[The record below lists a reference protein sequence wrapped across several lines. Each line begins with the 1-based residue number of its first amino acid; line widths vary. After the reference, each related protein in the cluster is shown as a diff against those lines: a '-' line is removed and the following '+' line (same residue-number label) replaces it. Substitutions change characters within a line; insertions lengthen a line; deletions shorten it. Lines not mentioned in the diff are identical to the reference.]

1 MEPTRMVIR
10 LSLILTGVL
19 VLGAAL
25 PAQAGECVEA
35 RPAMVTIFER
45 GPDDPDFD
53 WVIRCLNYHVPR
65 GTNLWAG
72 PQAAS
77 AFAHARADTLAPRIG
92 AAAARLLGDPW
103 AQDPDHRREL
113 LAVAAGQGIARL
125 DSVDVFA
132 ELFPAGQ
139 RYRRTD
145 YVLMAILRDCRGV
158 EVLRGRYAA
167 LRADPS
173 KEGAEEAVNVLSCLY
188 HLPCDAATQLAADLL
203 GTETDEYLRGR
214 LQRVLDRS
222 R

>member
-1 MEPTRMVIR
+1 MQSAGRIWVVAPVLAFMV
-10 LSLILTGVL
+10 
-19 VLGAAL
+19 AAGSP
-25 PAQAGECVEA
+25 PAHAGECVEP
-35 RPAMVTIFER
+35 RPNMVTIFER
-45 GPDDPDFD
+45 GPDDPGFD
-53 WVIRCLNYHVPR
+53 WVIRCLNFHCGR

-77 AFAHARADTLAPRIG
+77 SFAEARADTLAPRIG
-92 AAAARLLGDPW
+92 AAAARLLNDAW

-132 ELFPAGQ
+132 ELFTAGR
-139 RYRRTD
+139 RYLRTD

-158 EVLRGRYAA
+158 EVLGGRYAA

-173 KEGAEEAVNVLSCLY
+173 QGYEHEVVDMLSCLY
-188 HLPCDAATQLAADLL
+188 HLPCEEATSLAAELFA
-203 GTETDEYLRGR
+203 TETDAFLRER
-214 LQRVLDRS
+214 LQRVLDRG

>member
-10 LSLILTGVL
+10 LSLILAGVL

-35 RPAMVTIFER
+35 RPNMVTIFER

-77 AFAHARADTLAPRIG
+77 AFARARADTLAPRIG

-113 LAVAAGQGIARL
+113 LAVAAGQGIAWL

-132 ELFPAGQ
+132 ELFPAGSL
-139 RYRRTD
+139 RTD

-158 EVLRGRYAA
+158 EVLRGRYTT
-167 LRADPS
+167 LRAEPS
-173 KEGAEEAVNVLSCLY
+173 KAAAEEAVDVLSCLY
-188 HLPCDAATQLAADLL
+188 HLPCDEATKLAADLL
-203 GTETDEYLRGR
+203 AVETDEYLRGR

>member
-10 LSLILTGVL
+10 LSLTLAGVL

-25 PAQAGECVEA
+25 PSWAGDCVGQRREFVA
-35 RPAMVTIFER
+35 SLER
-45 GPDDPDFD
+45 GPADRDFD
-53 WVIRCLNYHVPR
+53 WMLRCLNRHCWLDTR
-65 GTNLWAG
+65 LWAG

-77 AFAHARADTLAPRIG
+77 AFARARADTLAPRIG

-113 LAVAAGQGIARL
+113 LAVAAGQGIAWL

-132 ELFPAGQ
+132 ELFPAASL
-139 RYRRTD
+139 RTD

-158 EVLRGRYAA
+158 EVLRSRYTA
-167 LRADPS
+167 LRTDPS
-173 KEGAEEAVNVLSCLY
+173 KAGAEEAVDVLSCLY
-188 HLPCDAATQLAADLL
+188 HLPCDEATKLAADLL
-203 GTETDEYLRGR
+203 AVETDEYLRGR
-214 LQRVLDRS
+214 LQRVLDRG